1 MSGSSQDDFTGADMF
16 RRLRDII
23 KRGVVKEVQMQPP
36 RVRVTFGGEHQSGW
50 LQWFTLATSE
60 RVDWSA
66 PKVGDPVPPNSTAA
80 ERALEAV
87 LSHVGDL
94 PGDIRIIKNP
104 DLCPVDLLPW
114 LAWEYAVT
122 YWNSGW
128 SEQQKRQVIKAAAWQ
143 NKHRGTRG
151 AVERALLTV
160 GYESQL
166 QEWFEKVPKGD
177 PYTFGIKIYLLKQM
191 GMDLDLLNTFI
202 AQIFDAK
209 NCRSL
214 LESIN
219 FEAEIDGEFYIAGT
233 TAADVVVEIPAE
245 DEGGVKVNGSLF
257 ISGVPTAH
265 ITVEI

>member
-1 MSGSSQDDFTGADMF
+1 MMTSQS
-16 RRLRDII
+16 L
-23 KRGVVKEVQMQPP
+23 
-36 RVRVTFGGEHQSGW
+36 
-50 LQWFTLATSE
+50 L
-60 RVDWSA
+60 
-66 PKVGDPVPPNSTAA
+66 PPNSTSA

-87 LSHVGDL
+87 LSHAGNL

-114 LAWEYAVT
+114 LAWEFAVT
-122 YWNSGW
+122 YWNPKW

-166 QEWFEKVPKGD
+166 QEWFEKVPKAN
-177 PYTFGIKIYLLKQM
+177 PYTFSIKIYLLKQM
-191 GMDLDLLNTFI
+191 GMDLDLLDTFI

-219 FEAEIDGEFYIAGT
+219 FEAEIDGEFYMAGV
-233 TAADVVVEIPAE
+233 ASADVGVDIPAE
-245 DEGGVKVNGSLF
+245 DEGGVKVVGSLF
-257 ISGVPTAH
+257 MAGLPTAK

>member
-1 MSGSSQDDFTGADMF
+1 MAN
-16 RRLRDII
+16 
-23 KRGVVKEVQMQPP
+23 
-36 RVRVTFGGEHQSGW
+36 QSV
-50 LQWFTLATSE
+50 L
-60 RVDWSA
+60 
-66 PKVGDPVPPNSTAA
+66 PPNATAP

-191 GMDLDLLNTFI
+191 GMDIDLLNTFI

-219 FEAEIDGEFYIAGT
+219 FEAEIDGEFFIAGVA
-233 TAADVVVEIPAE
+233 AADVGVEIPAE
-245 DEGGVKVNGSLF
+245 DEGGVKMNGSLF
-257 ISGVPTAH
+257 ISGVPAAH

>member
-1 MSGSSQDDFTGADMF
+1 MTSQS
-16 RRLRDII
+16 L
-23 KRGVVKEVQMQPP
+23 
-36 RVRVTFGGEHQSGW
+36 
-50 LQWFTLATSE
+50 L
-60 RVDWSA
+60 
-66 PKVGDPVPPNSTAA
+66 PPNSTAA

-87 LSHVGDL
+87 LSHAGDL

-166 QEWFEKVPKGD
+166 QEWFEKAPKGD

-191 GMDLDLLNTFI
+191 GMDIDLLNTFI

-219 FEAEIDGEFYIAGT
+219 FEAEIDGEFFIAGAA
-233 TAADVVVEIPAE
+233 AADVGVDIPAE
-245 DEGGVKVNGSLF
+245 DDGGVKVKGSF
-257 ISGVPTAH
+257 VVAGAPAAK